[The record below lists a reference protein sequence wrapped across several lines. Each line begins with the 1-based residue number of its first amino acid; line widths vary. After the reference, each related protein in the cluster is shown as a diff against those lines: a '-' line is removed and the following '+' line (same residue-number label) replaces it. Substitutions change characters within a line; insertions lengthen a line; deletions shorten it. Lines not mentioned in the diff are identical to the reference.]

1 MDLAALLIAVSALD
15 EDALARPWSWRGRP
29 LDVRNAVYFAL
40 QDADEALI
48 RAAAG
53 PHPESRR
60 ILALAQS
67 AFGDLRG
74 LLAGLPADL
83 LDRAPAPDQWP
94 VRETLRHILLTE
106 RRYAVQTRYAV
117 DRSDSDPVRI
127 PDDRLPGPAGIDVTG
142 DAGAILARVA
152 DATQGKEAVTRYRVL
167 RQGRGWSL
175 LACTLE
181 TGRTHQIRVHLAS
194 IGHPLVGDPVYLPRG
209 AARTLPPAARD
220 FPRQALHATRL
231 SLVHPLTGQSC
242 TWESALPA
250 DIAVLVDRLEH
261 DAPAG

>member
-15 EDALARPWSWRGRP
+15 EDALARPWTWRGRP

-117 DRSDSDPVRI
+117 DRGGSDPVRI
-127 PDDRLPGPAGIDVTG
+127 PDDRLPGLAEIDVSG
-142 DAGAILARVA
+142 DAGAVLARLGEA
-152 DATQGKEAVTRYRVL
+152 RAATNRSLGTLPAEAMTRPTIWAGYEVDVRFRLHRFAPHLVEHTIQCEKILRAAGWRPTEGRRIARRLAAALGRVEAL
-167 RQGRGWSL
+167 GAEDEARS
-175 LACTLE
+175 
-181 TGRTHQIRVHLAS
+181 V
-194 IGHPLVGDPVYLPRG
+194 
-209 AARTLPPAARD
+209 AARLAE
-220 FPRQALHATRL
+220 RL
-231 SLVHPLTGQSC
+231 
-242 TWESALPA
+242 A
-250 DIAVLVDRLEH
+250 
-261 DAPAG
+261 